1 MEGVPVPM
9 GAVGRRD
16 VELEEPSAGL
26 PSVLEELM
34 PVLMGALD
42 ETGVG
47 NG

>member
-1 MEGVPVPM
+1 VPM
-9 GAVGRRD
+9 GAVGRRE

-26 PSVLEELM
+26 PSVLEGVA

-47 NG
+47 YG